1 MIEPRTA
8 RDLTD
13 RGDLKYI
20 GGVERLDL
28 WAVLAVNDHGVIEI
42 APLVRI
48 HVVGGNMTD
57 WDVFNLPLLN
67 NNEVNNEIHGRWS
80 DVMLTSEEVNLVET
94 YLRCF
99 APWVL
104 GEGLTEEND
113 NE

>member
-1 MIEPRTA
+1 MY
-8 RDLTD
+8 RD
-13 RGDLKYI
+13 DLKYI

-28 WAVLAVNDHGVIEI
+28 WAMFDAPDDVIKVM
-42 APLVRI
+42 PLVRI

-67 NNEVNNEIHGRWS
+67 NNEVNNEIHGKWS
-80 DVMLTSEEVNLVET
+80 DVILTPEEVNLVET

-104 GEGLTEEND
+104 GTNLTEENN